1 MLIVLSP
8 AKTLDYASPIP
19 DVEATKPEF
28 GADARRLVARLR
40 ELTPVQV
47 ASLMDLSDPL
57 AALNVARYAAF
68 RAQPRPADVRPAV
81 LAFDGDVYDGL
92 GARALDADAL
102 AFAQRHLRILS
113 GLYGVLRP
121 LDAMQPYRL
130 EMGTRLAN
138 ERGADLYAFWG
149 DKPAKTLAKAL
160 REAGGGTL
168 VNLASEEYFRAV
180 DVRALRAPVVQP
192 VFQDRKGEAWKVISF
207 NAKRARGAM
216 ARWAIDRRIDDP
228 EALKGFDADGW
239 AFEPAASDARSWVFR
254 REAGRA

>member
-40 ELTPVQV
+40 DLTPAQV

-92 GARALDADAL
+92 GARALEADAL

-228 EALKGFDADGW
+228 QALKDFDADGW
-239 AFEPAASDARSWVFR
+239 GFEPAASDARTWVFR